1 VPRVLLA
8 AHYASDLVNG
18 EGLIPLQ
25 IYRRLR
31 ERDMDPFLVTHESN
45 RAELTD
51 LFPEAPQRMRF
62 VPSLRGMGP
71 VFTLGERLPDGP
83 RTIAWAVTQVERQLA
98 MLPVI
103 RRIVAEES
111 IDVVHQPIGISPS
124 IPSPLVRLGAP
135 LVVGP
140 LISNVAMP
148 TAFAGRDS
156 IGFRLTRAL
165 RDRGATAA
173 NRVMPGKL
181 RAAAV
186 LVANDR
192 SAQRLPRGV
201 TGDVIVSPENGV
213 MLSTWRPRE
222 YHFSAGPISFVF
234 LGRLVQYKAAD
245 LLIEALARIGPDADV
260 RVEIIG
266 DGPERASLEELA
278 RERGVVDR
286 VTFTGW
292 LTATEA
298 AARLRAADVF
308 VSPSL
313 REPGGTSVLEAMATA
328 LPVIVANWGGPADLV
343 DDASGIR
350 LPVESSDSYVAALAD
365 AMLRLARDADLRRS
379 LGEGGRR
386 RVEQHYD
393 WEILID
399 RLVSV
404 YASAAGASTKR

>member
-1 VPRVLLA
+1 
-8 AHYASDLVNG
+8 
-18 EGLIPLQ
+18 
-25 IYRRLR
+25 
-31 ERDMDPFLVTHESN
+31 
-45 RAELTD
+45 
-51 LFPEAPQRMRF
+51 
-62 VPSLRGMGP
+62 
-71 VFTLGERLPDGP
+71 
-83 RTIAWAVTQVERQLA
+83 
-98 MLPVI
+98 
-103 RRIVAEES
+103 
-111 IDVVHQPIGISPS
+111 
-124 IPSPLVRLGAP
+124 
-135 LVVGP
+135 
-140 LISNVAMP
+140 MP

-350 LPVESSDSYVAALAD
+350 LPVESWDGYVAALAA